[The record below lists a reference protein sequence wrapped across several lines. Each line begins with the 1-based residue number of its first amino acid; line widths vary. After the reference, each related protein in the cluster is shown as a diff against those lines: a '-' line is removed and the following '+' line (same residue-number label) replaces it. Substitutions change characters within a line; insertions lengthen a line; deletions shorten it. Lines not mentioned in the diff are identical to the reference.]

1 MRSHQ
6 GRMVWAM
13 ALASLGFGGVLAIPQ
28 TAEATFGY
36 YGYGYGT
43 KSKGM
48 GGAGTAL
55 ALDPL
60 AGLTNPASLVH
71 LGNVWAG
78 GATLFNPN
86 RSYTANDDFDRGTE
100 DAPPMTTFVTPG
112 RITSRSDWFLIPN
125 FARNWMLDDHSSFT
139 LTLAG
144 NGGMNTD
151 YRQAVFEN
159 FTPPGAPEQFQAT
172 SPTGI
177 DLMQLAVGLSYSRRL
192 NDVHS
197 LGITPIFAVQGF
209 KATGLEPFRAVSAH
223 PDKVTNNG
231 RDYSYGY
238 GVRVGWMGQITDEL
252 SLGASYQTKLKMSR
266 FDKYKGLFAEGG
278 RFDIAGTWN
287 LGLGYQLTP
296 DVLVAFDVQRYLYS
310 DVPAIGN
317 AGDLPLA
324 PGQPVLGTNNGLGF
338 GWKDVT
344 AWKLGAQWQ
353 YDPKLTLRAGIA
365 DSNQPVPSSQALFN
379 ILAPGVTTRHYTV
392 GFSYRLNDRSEI
404 SSSFMHA
411 PRQRVK
417 GTNPNT
423 GPQTGFIQMDQN
435 EFELTYTRYL
445 R

>member
-1 MRSHQ
+1 VTARM
-6 GRMVWAM
+6 GRI
-13 ALASLGFGGVLAIPQ
+13 ALGLAVAGLAIGGALAIPQ
-28 TAEATFGY
+28 TADATFGY

-71 LGNVWAG
+71 LGNVWVLG
-78 GATLFNPN
+78 GTLFNPN
-86 RSYTANDDFDRGTE
+86 RAYQANEDFQS
-100 DAPPMTTFVTPG
+100 PPFAFVTPG
-112 RITSRSDWFLIPN
+112 RYESGSEWFFIPN
-125 FARNWMLDDHSSFT
+125 FARNWMWDEDSAIT

-151 YRQAVFEN
+151 YDKAVFEN
-159 FTPPGAPEQFQAT
+159 FAPPGAPEFFQAS

-192 NDVHS
+192 NEQHS
-197 LGITPIFAVQGF
+197 LGVTPIFAVQGF
-209 KATGLEPFRAVSAH
+209 KAEGLEPFRGVSAY

-238 GVRVGWMGQITDEL
+238 GVRVGWMGQMTDQL
-252 SLGASYQTKLKMSR
+252 SLGASYQSKLSMSR
-266 FDKYKGLFAEGG
+266 FDDYKGLFAEGG
-278 RFDIAGTWN
+278 RFDIAATWN
-287 LGLGYQLTP
+287 VGLGYRITP

-310 DVPAIGN
+310 DIPAIGN
-317 AGDLPLA
+317 PGDLPLA
-324 PGQPVLGTNNGLGF
+324 PGEPVLGTDDGLGF
-338 GWKDVT
+338 GWDNVT
-344 AWKLGAQWQ
+344 AWKLGVQWQ
-353 YDPKLTLRAGIA
+353 YDPKLTLRAGVA

-379 ILAPGVTTRHYTV
+379 ILAPGITTRHYTV
-392 GFSYRLNDRSEI
+392 GMSYRFSDRSEI
-404 SSSFMHA
+404 SGSFMHA
-411 PRQRVK
+411 PRQRVG

>member
-1 MRSHQ
+1 MCIRNS
-6 GRMVWAM
+6 RM
-13 ALASLGFGGVLAIPQ
+13 ALAVAVASLGLGGLMAIPQ

-48 GGAGTAL
+48 GGASTAL

-71 LGNVWAG
+71 QGNVWALG
-78 GATLFNPN
+78 GTLFNPN
-86 RSYTANDDFDRGTE
+86 RAYQA
-100 DAPPMTTFVTPG
+100 DAEFTPPSEENPTTFVTPG
-112 RITSRSDWFLIPN
+112 RFESGSEWFFIPN
-125 FARNWMLDDHSSFT
+125 FARNWMLDENSSFT

-151 YRQAVFEN
+151 YDQAVFEN
-159 FTPPGAPEQFQAT
+159 FTPPDAPEQFRAT
-172 SPTGI
+172 APTGI

-192 NDVHS
+192 NEVHS
-197 LGITPIFAVQGF
+197 VGITPIFAVQGF
-209 KATGLEPFRAVSAH
+209 KATGLEPFRAVSAF

-238 GVRVGWMGQITDEL
+238 GVRIGWMGQITDEL
-252 SLGASYQTKLKMSR
+252 SLGASYQSQLKMSR

-287 LGLGYQLTP
+287 VGLGYQVTP

-317 AGDLPLA
+317 PGDLPLA
-324 PGQPVLGTNNGLGF
+324 PGEPVLGTKDGLGF

-353 YDPKLTLRAGIA
+353 YDPRLTLRAGIA

-379 ILAPGVTTRHYTV
+379 ILAPGVTTRHYTL
-392 GFSYRLNDRSEI
+392 GLSYRLNDRSEI

-411 PRQRVK
+411 PRQRVS

-423 GPQTGFIQMDQN
+423 GDQTGFIQMDQY

>member
-1 MRSHQ
+1 VTVRI
-6 GRMVWAM
+6 RRI
-13 ALASLGFGGVLAIPQ
+13 ALGLAVAGLGIGGALAIPQ
-28 TAEATFGY
+28 TADATFGY

-43 KSKGM
+43 KAKGM

-71 LGNVWAG
+71 LGNVWALG
-78 GATLFNPN
+78 GTLFNPN
-86 RSYTANDDFDRGTE
+86 RSYTANPLEPE
-100 DAPPMTTFVTPG
+100 DEWNGPTVEPG
-112 RITSRSDWFLIPN
+112 RFESGSEWFFIPN
-125 FARNWMLDDHSSFT
+125 FARNWMWDEDSAIT

-151 YRQAVFEN
+151 YDTAVFKN
-159 FTPPGAPEQFQAT
+159 FAPQEPGFEFFQAS

-192 NDVHS
+192 NEQHS
-197 LGITPIFAVQGF
+197 LGVTPIFAVQGF
-209 KATGLEPFRAVSAH
+209 KAEGLEPFRGVSAY

-231 RDYSYGY
+231 RDYSYGG
-238 GVRVGWMGQITDEL
+238 GVRIGWMGQMTDQL
-252 SLGASYQTKLKMSR
+252 SLGASYQSKLRMSR
-266 FDKYKGLFAEGG
+266 FDDYKGLFAEGG
-278 RFDIAGTWN
+278 RFDIAATWN
-287 LGLGYQLTP
+287 VGLGYRITP

-310 DVPAIGN
+310 DIPAIGN
-317 AGDLPLA
+317 PGDLPLA
-324 PGQPVLGTNNGLGF
+324 PGEPVLGTDDGLGF
-338 GWKDVT
+338 GWDNVT
-344 AWKLGAQWQ
+344 AWKLGVQWQ
-353 YDPKLTLRAGIA
+353 YDPKLTLRAGVA

-392 GFSYRLNDRSEI
+392 GMGYRLSDRSEI
-404 SSSFMHA
+404 SGSFMHA
-411 PRQRVK
+411 PRQRVG